1 MNTKVLK
8 ASAGTGK
15 TYRLSM
21 EFLNILLNHQFDP
34 EFSFKNILVITFTK
48 KATAEIRTAVFERL
62 HDIIIEQKIDKLN
75 YLEKLA
81 GRKLND
87 NDLSYLKHSYE
98 TMLIQKDLINIST
111 IDSFINTI
119 FKTLIAP
126 IINISNYQVFEV
138 NSDDIYEKC
147 FDLLLKHF
155 PDTDVISFMKRL
167 QIRNK
172 KDMIKYFQDLLSFR
186 FLNYFIKADQLF
198 TWNASEADQR
208 LSETRQHIL
217 RLVSDYLDLFAQ
229 IVSGKISSNGA
240 DGIDSFLTSFIKNLL
255 KLGTNISYPDFQS
268 AYMEYLNTDEF
279 FEHDERFIS
288 FLEKLK
294 FWDGR
299 KIREKGNED
308 IYRYESDLLPLFRD
322 YFNDAF
328 LYPEIEEILAFWDK
342 FLSCY
347 DEIKM
352 NEKKFTFDDLLWYT
366 YVHLFTEDHQLLSP
380 QNQWVNNEFYEALC
394 MNIQYV
400 LIDEF
405 QDTGI
410 MQFNVF
416 KPILAELLS
425 GSGRF
430 NETGII
436 IVGDEKQS
444 IYEWRGGER
453 SLLSQ
458 MTQYLNL
465 EAPED
470 LKVCFRSNAAIIN
483 LINQLFHTDHYRH
496 LFSSPDQQWFYDAD
510 ITANDLESPSGIMT
524 KLYQYKRSIGKSN
537 LPDDLPEENT
547 EQMDENEEEIINQG
561 NTKINSYKSFVKD
574 FVIPALNPEYYA
586 QTAIIARTN
595 EDLIAIEAELI
606 KYNIPSFRQSS
617 SSLFEHPAIVSIMA
631 LIKYIAYNDWKSL
644 LILLRSDLFLISAQT
659 LKDYADQIDAFYKNK
674 ISTQDLLDFL
684 HQETDYQRIKEI
696 SEIYNTT
703 ISQNQTFSIVRLID
717 LIIQTLSMNVV
728 FIEENQLKNLY
739 QFMEICQDFDLHP
752 APFVHSLDGFL
763 QHIEQLMEGMG
774 QKQSAVKLNHAVE
787 LLTIHKSKG
796 LTYHTVFVYQNIS
809 SNQFPK
815 KSLYFYQFSKQRIGQ
830 LSQWQI
836 TNKYRKAVLTFNPDL
851 KNQIKMKEYIEE
863 LNNTYVALT
872 RAVQNLGIF
881 TAMPEI
887 AVNKSFNT
895 DRPLTKMASLL
906 FSEDSENLI
915 DNTAFVY
922 PEIKEETPQQNFY
935 FKGTHL
941 LKDNAITV
949 KSTEDSLSESSL
961 LLDNIQ
967 KRTKAFT
974 ENQSALKGSVIHDY
988 LSHIFYNT
996 DQERQWAK
1004 QTTHQAYGNL
1014 LSSHDIEQMIKD
1026 ADSFIDQHPEVYSK
1040 EWDKVLNEYSIF
1052 TDEQTFRIDRLM
1064 MNSKDK
1070 IIKIIDYKTGRFGDE
1085 QIQNYKSI
1093 IQKLAERFGQE
1104 LQIETEYMSI
1114 DLSN

>member
-21 EFLNILLNHQFDP
+21 EYLNILLKHQYDP

-48 KATAEIRTAVFERL
+48 KATAEIKSAVFERL
-62 HDIIIEQKIDKLN
+62 HDILIERKEDKII

-81 GRKLND
+81 ERKLNEKD
-87 NDLSYLKHSYE
+87 MQYLNHCYE
-98 TMLIQKDLINIST
+98 TMLIQKDHINIST

-119 FKTLIAP
+119 FKSLIAP

-138 NSDDIYEKC
+138 NADDIYEKC
-147 FDLLLKHF
+147 FDLLLKRF
-155 PDTDVISFMKRL
+155 PDADVISFMKRL

-172 KDMIKYFQDLLSFR
+172 KDMIKYFQDLLTFR

-198 TWNASEADQR
+198 KWDSSNAD
-208 LSETRQHIL
+208 L
-217 RLVSDYLDLFAQ
+217 RLKDTRKQMLAVISGYLDMFNQ
-229 IVSGKISSNGA
+229 IVSGKSTS
-240 DGIDSFLTSFIKNLL
+240 DVLDSYLTSYIKGLL
-255 KLGTNISYPDFQS
+255 KLSSNIRYADFYQ
-268 AYMEYLNTDEF
+268 AYIEYLSVDEF
-279 FEHDERFIS
+279 FEHDERFLT

-308 IYRYESDLLPLFRD
+308 LYRYESDLLPIFRA

-328 LYPEIEEILAFWDK
+328 LYPEIDEILAFWDK
-342 FLSCY
+342 FLLCY

-366 YVHLFTEDHQLLSP
+366 YSHLFTEDHQLLSP

-465 EAPED
+465 QAPED
-470 LKVCFRSNAAIIN
+470 LKVCFRSNAGIIK
-483 LINQLFHTDHYRH
+483 LINTLFNTINYQH

-510 ITANDLESPSGIMT
+510 ILANDQTSPSGILT
-524 KLYQYKRSIGKSN
+524 SLYQYKRQKGKSD
-537 LPDDLPEENT
+537 LSDDVPEESPDL
-547 EQMDENEEEIINQG
+547 MDETEEEDKLQI
-561 NTKINSYKSFVKD
+561 NTKINSYKSFVND
-574 FVIPALNPEYYA
+574 FVIPALHPDYYD

-606 KYNIPSFRQSS
+606 KQNIPSFRQSS
-617 SSLFEHPAIVSIMA
+617 SSLFEHPAIVSIIA
-631 LIKYIAYNDWKSL
+631 LLRFIVYYDWKSL

-659 LKDYADQIDAFYKNK
+659 LKNLADQIDAFYLNN
-674 ISTQDLLDFL
+674 ISANDLISFL
-684 HQETDYQRIKEI
+684 NQQTEYQKIKEI
-696 SEIYNTT
+696 SDNYHT
-703 ISQNQTFSIVRLID
+703 SVSKNQSFSIVRFVD
-717 LIIQTLSMNVV
+717 QIIQTLSVNAV
-728 FIEENQLKNLY
+728 FSEENQLKNLY

-752 APFVHSLDGFL
+752 APFVHSCDGFL
-763 QHIEQLMEGMG
+763 QYIEQLIEGMG

-809 SNQFPK
+809 SSQFPK

-851 KNQIKMKEYIEE
+851 KNQIKMKEHIEE

-881 TAMPEI
+881 IAMPELSEK
-887 AVNKSFNT
+887 KSFGS
-895 DRPLTKMASLL
+895 DRPLSIIASIL
-906 FSEDSENLI
+906 FDENSVNLI
-915 DNTAFVY
+915 ENTAFVY
-922 PEIKEETPQQNFY
+922 PEIKEESQYQKFD

-941 LKDNAITV
+941 LKSCCSDEEAKDQTNPDYEAI
-949 KSTEDSLSESSL
+949 
-961 LLDNIQ
+961 LDKIKQ
-967 KRTKAFT
+967 RTKEFS
-974 ENQSALKGSVIHDY
+974 ENRSALKGSVIHDY
-988 LSHIFYNT
+988 LSHILYNT
-996 DQERQWAK
+996 VQEKQWAK
-1004 QTTHQAYGNL
+1004 LKTIQDYGNL
-1014 LSSHDIEQMIKD
+1014 LSLKEIEQMIDD
-1026 ADSFIDQHPEVYSK
+1026 ADRFIDQHPETYSRQ
-1040 EWDKVLNEYSIF
+1040 WDKVLNEYSIF
-1052 TDEQTFRIDRLM
+1052 TDQQTFRIDRLM
-1064 MNSKDK
+1064 MNSKEHV
-1070 IIKIIDYKTGRFGDE
+1070 IKIIDYKTGGYADE
-1085 QIQNYKSI
+1085 QIQNYKNI
-1093 IQKLAERFGQE
+1093 INKLAEQFGHE
-1104 LQIETEYMSI
+1104 VKIETEY
-1114 DLSN
+1114 LSVELSDKN